1 MRIHGV
7 AMIGLI
13 ALATASVAQEQ
24 KGIDLDC
31 AQHGQRLVER
41 IQQEQ
46 VVMLNDAQAA
56 QIRQIC
62 MELCQGAETE
72 ASAQQEAVLRN
83 WFFSDQTGGKA
94 GNERL
99 KKLK

>member
-1 MRIHGV
+1 MLCMGSAFADETRV
-7 AMIGLI
+7 
-13 ALATASVAQEQ
+13 
-24 KGIDLDC
+24 IDLDC
-31 AQHGQRLVER
+31 AQHGQRLIDQ

-46 VVMLNDAQAA
+46 VVALTTEQADR
-56 QIRQIC
+56 IKTISE
-62 MELCQGAETE
+62 ELCLSAEE
-72 ASAQQEAVLRN
+72 VASVQQQAQQEEVLKN